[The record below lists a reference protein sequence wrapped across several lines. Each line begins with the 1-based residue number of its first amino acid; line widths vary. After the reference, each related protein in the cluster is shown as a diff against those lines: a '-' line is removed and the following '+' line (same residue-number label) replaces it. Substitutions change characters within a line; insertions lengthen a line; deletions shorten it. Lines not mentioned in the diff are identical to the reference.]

1 MRYLLTALACAR
13 FIYADERHPDGKMKG
28 MDLDGPAHADFYAQL
43 AKSAEGVP
51 WHATFVKDKGYVS
64 FK

>member
-1 MRYLLTALACAR
+1 MACLAR
-13 FIYADERHPDGKMKG
+13 FIYTDERHADGTLKG
-28 MDLDGPAHADFYAQL
+28 MAIDGPAHGDFYAQL
-43 AKSAEGVP
+43 AKSTEGVP

>member
-1 MRYLLTALACAR
+1 MLALILGNVYR

-28 MDLDGPAHADFYAQL
+28 RDLDGAAHGAFYAQL
-43 AKSAEGVP
+43 AESTSGIP

-64 FK
+64 FAA

>member
-1 MRYLLTALACAR
+1 MALN
-13 FIYADERHPDGKMKG
+13 
-28 MDLDGPAHADFYAQL
+28 GPAHSDFYAQL
-43 AKSAEGVP
+43 AKSTEGVP